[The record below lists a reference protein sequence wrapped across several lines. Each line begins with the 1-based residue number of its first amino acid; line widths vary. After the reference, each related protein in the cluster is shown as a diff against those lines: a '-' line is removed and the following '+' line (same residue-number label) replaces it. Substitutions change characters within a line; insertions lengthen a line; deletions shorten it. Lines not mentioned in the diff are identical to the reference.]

1 MGKIMKTSKI
11 IIMVISI
18 LIAGSSV
25 ALSINYLNNNN
36 AMRNRSEYQK
46 PDNKKIVASP
56 DDKKDS
62 IRGVPE
68 LLQGDPAEI
77 QASEGK
83 DVKVKGIYLTGTSA
97 GNKAYLDKMIN
108 IIKSTEL
115 NTVVIDVKEDGKVNY
130 ETNVPQAKE
139 IGAYHKLYD
148 PDYVIKTLHDNGIYV
163 IGRIVCFRDNYMA
176 LKRPDLA
183 IKKPDGTIWKEN
195 GKIAW
200 TNPYL
205 KEVWDYNINIGKEA
219 IDKGFDEIQFDYV
232 RFPTASASAIDYG
245 QGVPQKADAIG
256 EFLKIADKEFDKKNT
271 PLSADVFAIICESS
285 GDREGIGQVL
295 ERIGMDVD
303 YISPMI
309 YPSHYANN
317 SKGMMGNG
325 VGQSINNVL
334 FTAPDL
340 KPYDVVYNALLKT
353 KDRISKVDGYQAKVR
368 PYLQYFTAT
377 YLPKGY
383 YQVYGTEQIRQQIKA
398 VYDAGYEEWI
408 FWDAGN
414 RYKDTTFQK
423 IK

>member
-1 MGKIMKTSKI
+1 MKTSKI
-11 IIMVISI
+11 ILMIISI
-18 LIAGSSV
+18 LVAGSTV
-25 ALSINYLNNNN
+25 ALSVNYFNNNN
-36 AMRNRSEYQK
+36 DMHNGSKYQS
-46 PDNKKIVASP
+46 PDNKRIGASP
-56 DDKKDS
+56 TDKGDN
-62 IRGVPE
+62 IMDVPE
-68 LLQGDPAEI
+68 LLPGSPVEI
-77 QASEGK
+77 QSPEGK
-83 DVKVKGIYLTGTSA
+83 DVKVKVKAIYLTGTSA
-97 GNKAYLDKMIN
+97 GNKVFLDKMIS
-108 IIKSTEL
+108 IINNTEL
-115 NTVVIDVKEDGKVNY
+115 NAVVIDVKEDGKVNY
-130 ETNVPQAKE
+130 KSNVPQVKE
-139 IGAYHKLYD
+139 MGAYHQLYD

-163 IGRIVCFRDNYMA
+163 IGRVVCFRDSHMA

-183 IKKPDGTIWKEN
+183 VKKPDGSIWKEN

-205 KEVWDYNINIGKEA
+205 KEVWNYNIDIGKEA

-232 RFPTASASAIDYG
+232 RFPTVSASNVNYG
-245 QGVPQKADAIG
+245 QGVPEKADAIAG
-256 EFLKIADKEFDKKNT
+256 FLKVADGEFDKKNI

-340 KPYDVVYNALLKT
+340 KPYDVVNNALLKT
-353 KDRISKVDGYQAKVR
+353 KNRISKVDGYKAKVR

-383 YQVYGTEQIRQQIKA
+383 YQVYGADQIRQQIQA

-414 RYKDTTFQK
+414 RYKEALFQK
-423 IK
+423 E